1 MTPTPDLCDQF
12 GDRVS
17 VAEPLFQDFGGRP
30 AFAGEIE
37 TVRVFEDNALVG
49 RILEGEGRGRVLVV
63 DGGGSRRCAL
73 VGGRLA
79 VLAAANGWSGI
90 IVNGCVRDVGE
101 LGIAGVGLKALAACP
116 KPPSKTGAGERGVP
130 VSFAGVTFTPGH
142 LAWGDEDGLV
152 VGEPGLSAD

>member
-1 MTPTPDLCDQF
+1 MTPTPDLCDRF
-12 GDRVS
+12 GERVA
-17 VAEPLFQDFGGRP
+17 VAEPLFRDFGGRP

-37 TVRVFEDNALVG
+37 TVRVFEDNALVR
-49 RILEGEGRGRVLVV
+49 RILESEGRGRVLVV
-63 DGGGSRRCAL
+63 DGGGSLRCAL

-79 VLAAANGWSGI
+79 VLAASTGWSGI

-101 LGIAGVGLKALAACP
+101 LGIAAVGLKALAACP
-116 KPPSKTGAGERGVP
+116 KPPSKSGAGERGVP